1 MDWVD
6 EKMETFR
13 IWIRNLPIKKALIAY
28 LCIAAVAALLLSF
41 ATTQVCERW
50 MDILVER
57 NALDTDSMY
66 ASDGGH
72 YVYYHE
78 KGKLSA
84 WEQTGM
90 IFLQEISKWCPFVYT
105 VITMLVFAS
114 FFYRKRLKKPFTILE
129 GAVDRIG
136 RKDLDFT
143 VSYASEDEMGRLC
156 ASFEEMR
163 KSLEENQKEMWKLVE
178 NQKQL
183 NAAFAHDL
191 RTPLTVIRGY
201 SDFLVRYLP
210 KGTISQ
216 EKLKDT
222 LGLLAE
228 QCGRLE
234 RFSGTMKSLRSV
246 EEIPFHPVRKK
257 SSEIAARILG
267 MVDAL
272 NMAKEVRICYRNQ
285 MKDQKLYLDEDL
297 FLEVLDNLLSNA
309 NRYAESHVEILTE
322 TEGDILYLFVS
333 DDGPGFSEDAL
344 LNASHLYFSE
354 GTKEE
359 HFGIGLNLSAIL
371 CRKHGGDVSYTN
383 CISGNG
389 AVVSAS
395 FRIRK
400 EI

>member
-1 MDWVD
+1 
-6 EKMETFR
+6 
-13 IWIRNLPIKKALIAY
+13 
-28 LCIAAVAALLLSF
+28 
-41 ATTQVCERW
+41 
-50 MDILVER
+50 
-57 NALDTDSMY
+57 
-66 ASDGGH
+66 
-72 YVYYHE
+72 
-78 KGKLSA
+78 
-84 WEQTGM
+84 
-90 IFLQEISKWCPFVYT
+90 
-105 VITMLVFAS
+105 
-114 FFYRKRLKKPFTILE
+114 
-129 GAVDRIG
+129 
-136 RKDLDFT
+136 
-143 VSYASEDEMGRLC
+143 
-156 ASFEEMR
+156 
-163 KSLEENQKEMWKLVE
+163 
-178 NQKQL
+178 
-183 NAAFAHDL
+183 
-191 RTPLTVIRGY
+191 
-201 SDFLVRYLP
+201 
-210 KGTISQ
+210 
-216 EKLKDT
+216 
-222 LGLLAE
+222 
-228 QCGRLE
+228 
-234 RFSGTMKSLRSV
+234 MKSLRSV

-333 DDGPGFSEDAL
+333 DDGLGFSEDAL

>member
-1 MDWVD
+1 
-6 EKMETFR
+6 
-13 IWIRNLPIKKALIAY
+13 
-28 LCIAAVAALLLSF
+28 
-41 ATTQVCERW
+41 
-50 MDILVER
+50 
-57 NALDTDSMY
+57 
-66 ASDGGH
+66 
-72 YVYYHE
+72 
-78 KGKLSA
+78 
-84 WEQTGM
+84 
-90 IFLQEISKWCPFVYT
+90 
-105 VITMLVFAS
+105 
-114 FFYRKRLKKPFTILE
+114 
-129 GAVDRIG
+129 
-136 RKDLDFT
+136 
-143 VSYASEDEMGRLC
+143 
-156 ASFEEMR
+156 
-163 KSLEENQKEMWKLVE
+163 MWKLVE
-178 NQKQL
+178 DQKQL

-344 LNASHLYFSE
+344 VKCLPSVFQRGYKGGTFWNRSESFSYSLPETWRRCQLHQLYQWKWGCGVSLFPNSE
-354 GTKEE
+354 G
-359 HFGIGLNLSAIL
+359 NL
-371 CRKHGGDVSYTN
+371 KK
-383 CISGNG
+383 
-389 AVVSAS
+389 S
-395 FRIRK
+395 FHLSRENLGK
-400 EI
+400 SLV

>member
-1 MDWVD
+1 MVSICVYSDHDAGVC
-6 EKMETFR
+6 FLF
-13 IWIRNLPIKKALIAY
+13 LPE
-28 LCIAAVAALLLSF
+28 AA
-41 ATTQVCERW
+41 
-50 MDILVER
+50 
-57 NALDTDSMY
+57 
-66 ASDGGH
+66 
-72 YVYYHE
+72 
-78 KGKLSA
+78 K
-84 WEQTGM
+84 
-90 IFLQEISKWCPFVYT
+90 
-105 VITMLVFAS
+105 
-114 FFYRKRLKKPFTILE
+114 KKPFAILE

-178 NQKQL
+178 DQKQL

-333 DDGPGFSEDAL
+333 DDGLGFSEDAL

>member
-57 NALDTDSMY
+57 NALDMDSMY

-114 FFYRKRLKKPFTILE
+114 FFYRKRLKKPFAILE

-178 NQKQL
+178 DQKQL

-216 EKLKDT
+216 EKIKGYT
-222 LGLLAE
+222 
-228 QCGRLE
+228 
-234 RFSGTMKSLRSV
+234 GT
-246 EEIPFHPVRKK
+246 
-257 SSEIAARILG
+257 
-267 MVDAL
+267 
-272 NMAKEVRICYRNQ
+272 
-285 MKDQKLYLDEDL
+285 
-297 FLEVLDNLLSNA
+297 
-309 NRYAESHVEILTE
+309 
-322 TEGDILYLFVS
+322 
-333 DDGPGFSEDAL
+333 
-344 LNASHLYFSE
+344 
-354 GTKEE
+354 
-359 HFGIGLNLSAIL
+359 FG
-371 CRKHGGDVSYTN
+371 
-383 CISGNG
+383 
-389 AVVSAS
+389 
-395 FRIRK
+395 
-400 EI
+400 